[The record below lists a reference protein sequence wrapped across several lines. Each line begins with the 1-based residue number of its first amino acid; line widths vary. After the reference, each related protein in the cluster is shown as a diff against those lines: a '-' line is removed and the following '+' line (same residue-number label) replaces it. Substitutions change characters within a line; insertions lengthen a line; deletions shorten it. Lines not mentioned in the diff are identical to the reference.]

1 MTKHNKKRNIGI
13 IYELLLNYISGNLIE
28 GNKKEAKKATKIIER
43 HLNKKN
49 EIYKEFRLFNAI
61 AQTKVS
67 NTHIVASIL
76 NEAKHAVRNNIDFKK
91 VDHEKSKLIR
101 DINYNLGKDFYYSNI
116 KNYRDLGTIQM
127 AINEWRKQSPDLKK
141 LVEFETKIGQIMLEK
156 VEVENKSDINLSH
169 SDRLVLKIMTE
180 KFNKKYADGLTSD
193 QKRIIENYVFYS
205 GKNKEVLKEFFAK
218 KKSQALQSLDRFE
231 DKSDNKFLLKKVD
244 SVRQK
249 INEVNVDQ
257 IDDDNVVK
265 FLSLTKL
272 IQEINKGV

>member
-1 MTKHNKKRNIGI
+1 
-13 IYELLLNYISGNLIE
+13 
-28 GNKKEAKKATKIIER
+28 
-43 HLNKKN
+43 
-49 EIYKEFRLFNAI
+49 
-61 AQTKVS
+61 
-67 NTHIVASIL
+67 
-76 NEAKHAVRNNIDFKK
+76 
-91 VDHEKSKLIR
+91 
-101 DINYNLGKDFYYSNI
+101 
-116 KNYRDLGTIQM
+116 M

-156 VEVENKSDINLSH
+156 VEAENKSDINLSH

-180 KFNKKYADGLTSD
+180 KFNKKYTDGLTSD

-205 GKNKEVLKEFFAK
+205 DKNKEVLKEFFAK

-249 INEVNVDQ
+249 INEVSVDQ

-272 IQEINKGV
+272 IQEINKGL